1 MPSLGAKQ
9 EPKRVR
15 SSAEHGNEPAAGAV
29 PIRRSLARLDSL
41 QQRHSLLGF
50 PYAVV
55 RKYSDDGGGYL
66 AATISYYGFFSF
78 FPLLLVLVT
87 ILGYALRRW
96 PHLEGHIVDTALG
109 QLPVIGPQLGS
120 KGLHGSGLALAIGLT
135 AALWTGTGVLLAAEA
150 AMSRI
155 WDVPAENRTGFVGMR
170 LRALMLLG
178 LLGGGLLLA
187 TVTSGAAA
195 FGGSLGPAVRVVAF
209 AVSLGG
215 DFLLFWLAF
224 RLLAPHQVPWRQLRG
239 GAIAAALGY
248 EALQLAGS
256 YYMTHTLRHA
266 SEVYGTFALVIGI
279 LSWIYLTAT
288 VVLLAAEAN
297 VVATRR
303 LWPRGIGDLEAA
315 TDSRPVTRPLKAR
328 AVR

>member
-1 MPSLGAKQ
+1 MPSREVENGVFGTSV
-9 EPKRVR
+9 E
-15 SSAEHGNEPAAGAV
+15 
-29 PIRRSLARLDSL
+29 RLDRL

-50 PYAVV
+50 PYAVA

-87 ILGYALRRW
+87 TLGYALRRW
-96 PHLEGHIVDTALG
+96 PHLEGHLVDTALG
-109 QLPVIGPQLGS
+109 QLPVIGPELEHHAL
-120 KGLHGSGLALAIGLT
+120 KASGLALAIGL
-135 AALWTGTGVLLAAEA
+135 AASLWTGTGVLLAAEA
-150 AMSRI
+150 AMARI
-155 WDVPAENRTGFVGMR
+155 WDLPATDQPGFVGAR
-170 LRALMLLG
+170 LRALILLG

-195 FGGSLGPAVRVVAF
+195 FGGSLGPVIRVAAL

-256 YYMTHTLRHA
+256 YYMTHTLRRA
-266 SEVYGTFALVIGI
+266 SEV
-279 LSWIYLTAT
+279 TA
-288 VVLLAAEAN
+288 
-297 VVATRR
+297 
-303 LWPRGIGDLEAA
+303 P
-315 TDSRPVTRPLKAR
+315 SHS
-328 AVR
+328 